1 MKPLDLPLRIVTL
14 AVVVATVAFLLAPL
28 LVACLLSFDNR
39 SFLGPF
45 PPKDFSLR
53 WYRSFLDNPS
63 YLDGFWISVH
73 IAVIA
78 GAIST
83 AIGTATALALAD
95 PRLPGRDAIEAVFLS
110 PKFVPTVVI
119 GFSLLVFT
127 AFIGIYDPF
136 VRLIMGH
143 TIITI
148 PFTIRAVSASL
159 VALKRSHIEAAMSLG
174 ASEPRALWDVAVP
187 AARSGIVAGGA
198 IAFVLSFDEVAVSLF
213 LSDAFTQTLP
223 IALVAEMRANLN
235 LTIAAVSTVF
245 LAATLALLFV
255 LDRTLGIERLAGDVG
270 ARG

>member
-1 MKPLDLPLRIVTL
+1 MKALDLPLRALTL
-14 AVVVATVAFLLAPL
+14 TLVFTSVAFLLAPL

-53 WYRSFLDNPS
+53 WYRAFFANPS
-63 YLDGFWISVH
+63 YLDGFWISVQVAA
-73 IAVIA
+73 IASAV
-78 GAIST
+78 ST
-83 AIGTATALALAD
+83 TIGTMTALALAD
-95 PRLPGRDAIEAVFLS
+95 PRLKMRDTVESVFLS
-110 PKFVPTVVI
+110 PKFIPTVVI

-127 AFIGIYDPF
+127 SSIGIFDPM
-136 VRLIMGH
+136 VRLVMGH

-148 PFTIRAVSASL
+148 PFTVRAVSASL
-159 VALKRSHIEAAMSLG
+159 VGFKRSHLEAAASLG
-174 ASEPRALWDVAVP
+174 ASEPRALWDIAVP
-187 AARSGIVAGGA
+187 AARSGIVAGSA

-235 LTIAAVSTVF
+235 LTVAAVSTAF
-245 LAATLALLFV
+245 LVATVCLLFV
-255 LDRTLGIERLAGDVG
+255 LDRTLGIERLAGEGG